1 MRMMYSHCQCN
12 GCNEKMV
19 KNAEAAMMTI
29 EEDDADPLTQ
39 FGEMVRQQFA
49 EQFPMMIDLEANA
62 ADLEAFLTLSIGIVA
77 RHSTLM
83 TEA

>member
-1 MRMMYSHCQCN
+1 M
-12 GCNEKMV
+12 GVTEKMV
-19 KNAEAAMMTI
+19 KNAEAAVMTI

-39 FGEMVRQQFA
+39 FSEVIRQQFA

-62 ADLEAFLTLSIGIVA
+62 VDLEAFLTLSIGIVA
-77 RHSTLM
+77 RHASLM

>member
-1 MRMMYSHCQCN
+1 M
-12 GCNEKMV
+12 GVTEKMV
-19 KNAEAAMMTI
+19 KNAEAAVMTI

-39 FGEMVRQQFA
+39 FSEVIRQQFA

-62 ADLEAFLTLSIGIVA
+62 VDLEAFLTLSLGIVA
-77 RHSTLM
+77 RHASLM

>member
-1 MRMMYSHCQCN
+1 
-12 GCNEKMV
+12 MV

-39 FGEMVRQQFA
+39 FSEVIRQQFA
-49 EQFPMMIDLEANA
+49 EQFPMMIDLEANVV
-62 ADLEAFLTLSIGIVA
+62 DLEAFLTLSLGIVA
-77 RHSTLM
+77 RHASLM

>member
-1 MRMMYSHCQCN
+1 
-12 GCNEKMV
+12 MV

-39 FGEMVRQQFA
+39 FGEVIRQQFA
-49 EQFPMMIDLEANA
+49 EQFPMMIDLEANVV
-62 ADLEAFLTLSIGIVA
+62 DLEAFLTLSLGIVA
-77 RHSTLM
+77 RHASLM